1 MHYFV
6 QIFTHSFFPVCIYYL
21 SRQRSISKQG
31 SQCSGHGSIG
41 LGFLEG
47 LDMAGTLNG
56 TLSGMKA
63 IGTGEEEGGEDRR
76 RVGKHPV
83 DGHPPRAMASTV
95 CG

>member
-1 MHYFV
+1 MR
-6 QIFTHSFFPVCIYYL
+6 IYYL
-21 SRQRSISKQG
+21 LRQRSISKWG
-31 SQCSGHGSIG
+31 SQCSGHGT
-41 LGFLEG
+41 LGSGSLEG
-47 LDMAGTLNG
+47 LDMVGTLKG

-63 IGTGEEEGGEDRR
+63 IGTGEEEGREDRR